1 MSSPIGGFYLNAQ
14 YRKKA
19 EKFELSS
26 KVKLTLTIELQL
38 DEVSIIDDTQTTLAD
53 IECRFSGAEANIS
66 ALPTITSTGM
76 IQINCSIKIEHQDRD
91 IAQSKQQ
98 TINIEPGESL
108 STLVEGDERVRLK
121 ISCNIC

>member
-26 KVKLTLTIELQL
+26 KPKLNITIALQL
-38 DEVSIIDDTQTTLAD
+38 DDDTILNDSQIGLAD
-53 IECRFSGAEANIS
+53 IECRFSSSQAAIS
-66 ALPTITSTGM
+66 LHPTVTTTGM
-76 IQINCSIKIEHQDRD
+76 IQLDCSITIEYQDDD
-91 IAQSKQQ
+91 IAQTKQQ
-98 TINIEPGESL
+98 VVNIESGETL
-108 STLVEGDERVRLK
+108 STLVEGNERVKLK

>member
-26 KVKLTLTIELQL
+26 KPKLNITIALQL
-38 DEVSIIDDTQTTLAD
+38 DDDIILNDSQIGLAD
-53 IECRFSGAEANIS
+53 IECRFSSSQATIS
-66 ALPTITSTGM
+66 LHPTVTTTGM
-76 IQINCSIKIEHQDRD
+76 IRLDCSITIEYQDDD
-91 IAQSKQQ
+91 IAQTKQVV
-98 TINIEPGESL
+98 NIESGETL
-108 STLVEGDERVRLK
+108 STLVEGNERVKLK

>member
-26 KVKLTLTIELQL
+26 KPKLNITIALQL
-38 DEVSIIDDTQTTLAD
+38 DDDTILNDSQIGLAD
-53 IECRFSGAEANIS
+53 IECRFSSSQAAIS
-66 ALPTITSTGM
+66 LHPTVTTTGM
-76 IQINCSIKIEHQDRD
+76 IQLDCSITIEYQDDD
-91 IAQSKQQ
+91 IAQTKQQ
-98 TINIEPGESL
+98 VVNIESGETL
-108 STLVEGDERVRLK
+108 STLVEGNERVKLI